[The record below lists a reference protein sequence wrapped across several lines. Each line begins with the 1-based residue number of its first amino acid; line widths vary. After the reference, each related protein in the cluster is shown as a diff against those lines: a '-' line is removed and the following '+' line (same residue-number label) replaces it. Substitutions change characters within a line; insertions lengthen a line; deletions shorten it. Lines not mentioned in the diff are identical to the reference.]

1 MLDIAPLT
9 IGLVT
14 DTHFWPAAPQTFGEG
29 GRQLQPH
36 SRLLCDLLVQ
46 DMRGQALDM
55 AVHLGDITCGGGGY
69 GMPDADVERTLL
81 WLRARLDALDCP
93 VRFLPGNHDAPLGHT
108 CRATEAALGLPPAQG
123 AGVSYPERGWHVE
136 MINAQGHSQE
146 EVDRVLRD
154 EEDPQ
159 KDPTFGLA
167 AAVELERL
175 ARSLNQARELN
186 VIACCHQ
193 LLQPLSKGR
202 TPRGA
207 KMMVRNRQAILD
219 LLAAHG
225 KVRAVF
231 QGHAHIHDRQTLPL
245 GNHACAFV
253 VVPALIQWPV
263 AWLRLVLDN
272 GSLALHWRRLPVDRA
287 LVAQSRRALEA
298 DRSASPPAS
307 RPWRMAFATR

>member
-14 DTHFWPAAPQTFGEG
+14 DTHFWPAAPKTFGEG

-81 WLRARLDALDCP
+81 WLRTRLDVLDCP

-108 CRATEAALGLPPAQG
+108 CRAAEAALGLPPAQG
-123 AGVSYPERGWHVE
+123 TGVSYSERGWHVE
-136 MINAQGHSQE
+136 MINAQGHDQE
-146 EVDRVLRD
+146 EVDRAARD
-154 EEDPQ
+154 EDDPQ
-159 KDPTFGLA
+159 KDPTFGQV

-175 ARSLNQARELN
+175 ARSLDQAKDLD

-193 LLQPLSKGR
+193 LLQPLSQGR
-202 TPRGA
+202 PPRGA
-207 KMMVRNRQAILD
+207 KMMVRNRQAVLD

-231 QGHAHIHDRQTLPL
+231 QGHAHIHDRQTLLL
-245 GNHACAFV
+245 GDHSCAFV
-253 VVPALIQWPV
+253 VVPALIQWPA
-263 AWLRLVLDN
+263 AWLRLVLDS
-272 GSLALHWRRLPVDRA
+272 GSLTLHWRRLPVDRA

-298 DRSASPPAS
+298 ERPAASPPS
-307 RPWRMAFATR
+307 RPWRMAFETR